1 MPHSDRA
8 SAQNGRPADKHR
20 LGERCGGGYAWIVP
34 LDRRGSGMAVGA
46 TTTERALAPDRRALI
61 FLLDNLVWLI
71 LAFILVIFSLT
82 IEHFFQLGIFLNIM
96 QHATFVG
103 LIAIGLSFCIIA
115 GHMDLSVE
123 SVMAFAA
130 MLAAWLAASR
140 GSASGLEIGTWSTLV
155 AAVAFGAVAGAFN
168 GVLVIRF
175 QINAFIVT
183 LATYIAIRGLGLV
196 LTGGR
201 SMYGLPPDFRAVATV
216 DVVGLPLL
224 VLILLLAYVVFH
236 VVLTRT
242 RFGRYVYLVG
252 GNSVAPFRAGINVRR
267 VLYSVFIM
275 SGVLAA
281 IAGWLLAARTNG
293 ATANL
298 GLGMLFEAFAAVVI
312 GGVSLRGG
320 VGRLSGVFAGVLLLS
335 SIDTAINVMGL
346 EPYYMQV
353 IRGGLMLLA
362 VLLDSV
368 KTSLRRRYL

>member
-1 MPHSDRA
+1 MIRA
-8 SAQNGRPADKHR
+8 WRF
-20 LGERCGGGYAWIVP
+20 ERA
-34 LDRRGSGMAVGA
+34 A
-46 TTTERALAPDRRALI
+46 TERALGPDRATLI
-61 FLLDNLVWLI
+61 NFLLDHLVWLI
-71 LAFILVIFSLT
+71 LAIILVMLLADASSS
-82 IEHFFQLGIFLNIM
+82 FFQLGIFLNIL

-140 GSASGLEIGTWSTLV
+140 GSASGLELDTWLTL
-155 AAVAFGAVAGAFN
+155 ALAIAFGAAAGAFN

-201 SMYGLPPDFRAVATV
+201 SMYGLPDDFRAVATT
-216 DVVGLPLL
+216 DVFGLPLL
-224 VLILLLAYVVFH
+224 VLILVLAYVVFH

-242 RFGRYVYLVG
+242 QFGRYVYLVG
-252 GNSVAPFRAGINVRR
+252 GNPVAPFRAGINVQR
-267 VLYSVFIM
+267 VLYTVFIM

-293 ATANL
+293 ATAQSR
-298 GLGMLFEAFAAVVI
+298 ARHAVR
-312 GGVSLRGG
+312 GV
-320 VGRLSGVFAGVLLLS
+320 
-335 SIDTAINVMGL
+335 
-346 EPYYMQV
+346 
-353 IRGGLMLLA
+353 
-362 VLLDSV
+362 
-368 KTSLRRRYL
+368 RRRGHRRRVAARRGRPAVRACSRACCCSRRSTPRST

>member
-1 MPHSDRA
+1 MRRSSRDHVLSSQA
-8 SAQNGRPADKHR
+8 LPAIPGPR
-20 LGERCGGGYAWIVP
+20 QARILN
-34 LDRRGSGMAVGA
+34 L
-46 TTTERALAPDRRALI
+46 
-61 FLLDNLVWLI
+61 LLDHLVWLI
-71 LAFILVIFSLT
+71 LAVILALFSLT
-82 IEHFFQLGIFLNIM
+82 IENFFQLGIFLNIL

-130 MLAAWLAASR
+130 MIAAWLAATR
-140 GSASGLEIGTWSTLV
+140 GSASGLELAPWLTFLIVL
-155 AAVAFGAVAGAFN
+155 AFGALAGAFN
-168 GVLVIRF
+168 GFLIIRL

-183 LATYIAIRGLGLV
+183 LAMFIAIRGLGLV

-201 SMYGLPPDFRAVATV
+201 SMYGLPDGFRAVATV
-216 DVVGLPLL
+216 NLLGLPLL
-224 VLILLLAYVVFH
+224 VIILALAYVVFH
-236 VVLTRT
+236 LFLTRT
-242 RFGRYVYLVG
+242 RFGRHVYLIG
-252 GNSVAPFRAGINVRR
+252 GNPTAPFRAGIDVHR
-267 VLYSVFIM
+267 VLYIVFIL

-281 IAGWLLAARTNG
+281 FAGWLLAARTNG
-293 ATANL
+293 ATPNL

-346 EPYYMQV
+346 DAYYMQV

-362 VLLDSV
+362 VLLDSA
-368 KTSLRRRYL
+368 KSTIRRQLML

>member
-1 MPHSDRA
+1 MRMAARTS
-8 SAQNGRPADKHR
+8 GVRP
-20 LGERCGGGYAWIVP
+20 I
-34 LDRRGSGMAVGA
+34 
-46 TTTERALAPDRRALI
+46 LAPSRAALLNA
-61 FLLDNLVWLI
+61 LLDHLVWLI
-71 LAFILVIFSLT
+71 LALLLIALSLS
-82 IEHFFQLGIFLNIM
+82 IDRFFQIGIFINIL

-103 LIAIGLSFCIIA
+103 IIAIGLSFCIIA

-123 SVMAFAA
+123 SVMAFSA

-140 GSASGLEIGTWSTLV
+140 GSASGFELAPWLTLV
-155 AAVAFGAVAGAFN
+155 IGIAFGALAGAFN

-175 QINAFIVT
+175 RINAFIVT
-183 LATYIAIRGLGLV
+183 LATFIAIRGLGLV

-201 SMYGLPPDFRAVATV
+201 SMYGLPDSFRAVATT
-216 DVVGLPLL
+216 DVLGLPLL
-224 VLILLLAYVVFH
+224 VLILVAAYVLFGI
-236 VVLTRT
+236 LLSRT

-252 GNSVAPFRAGINVRR
+252 GNVIAPFRAGIDVNR
-267 VLYSVFIM
+267 VLYTVFIL

-281 IAGWLLAARTNG
+281 CAGWLLAARTNG

-320 VGRLSGVFAGVLLLS
+320 IGRLSGVFAGVLLLS
-335 SIDTAINVMGL
+335 TIDTAINVMGI

-362 VLLDSV
+362 VLLDSA
-368 KTSLRRRYL
+368 KNAIRQRYL

>member
-1 MPHSDRA
+1 
-8 SAQNGRPADKHR
+8 
-20 LGERCGGGYAWIVP
+20 
-34 LDRRGSGMAVGA
+34 MALEGA
-46 TTTERALAPDRRALI
+46 TARTTGTVDRVRVLD

-71 LAFILVIFSLT
+71 LVVILALFSAT
-82 IEHFFQLGIFLNIM
+82 IDNFFQLGIFLNIL

-140 GSASGLEIGTWSTLV
+140 GSASGVELATWLTLV
-155 AAVAFGAVAGAFN
+155 VALAFGALAGAFN
-168 GVLVIRF
+168 AVLVIRF

-183 LATYIAIRGLGLV
+183 LATYIMIRGLGLV

-201 SMYGLPPDFRAVATV
+201 SMYGLPEDFRAVANV
-216 DVVGLPLL
+216 DVLGLPLL
-224 VLILLLAYVVFH
+224 VVILILAYLIFS

-242 RFGRYVYLVG
+242 PFGRYVTLVG
-252 GNSVAPFRAGINVRR
+252 GNPVAPFRAGINVKR
-267 VLYSVFIM
+267 VLYAAFIL

-281 IAGWLLAARTNG
+281 LAGWLLAARTNG
-293 ATANL
+293 ATPNL

-320 VGRLSGVFAGVLLLS
+320 IGRLGGVFAGVLLLS
-335 SIDTAINVMGL
+335 AIDTAINVMGL
-346 EPYYMQV
+346 DAYYMQV

-368 KTSLRRRYL
+368 KNDIRRRYF

>member
-1 MPHSDRA
+1 
-8 SAQNGRPADKHR
+8 
-20 LGERCGGGYAWIVP
+20 
-34 LDRRGSGMAVGA
+34 
-46 TTTERALAPDRRALI
+46 
-61 FLLDNLVWLI
+61 
-71 LAFILVIFSLT
+71 
-82 IEHFFQLGIFLNIM
+82 
-96 QHATFVG
+96 
-103 LIAIGLSFCIIA
+103 
-115 GHMDLSVE
+115 MDLSVE
-123 SVMAFAA
+123 SVMAFTA
-130 MLAAWLAASR
+130 MIAAWLTATR
-140 GSASGLEIGTWSTLV
+140 GSASGLELNTWLTLGV
-155 AAVAFGAVAGAFN
+155 ALGFGAAAGAFN

-201 SMYGLPPDFRAVATV
+201 SMYGLPADFRAVATT
-216 DVVGLPLL
+216 DVFGLPLL
-224 VLILLLAYVVFH
+224 VLILVLAYVAFH

-242 RFGRYVYLVG
+242 QFGRYVYLVG
-252 GNSVAPFRAGINVRR
+252 GNPVAPFRAGINVQR
-267 VLYSVFIM
+267 VLYTVFIM

>member
-1 MPHSDRA
+1 
-8 SAQNGRPADKHR
+8 
-20 LGERCGGGYAWIVP
+20 
-34 LDRRGSGMAVGA
+34 MAVR
-46 TTTERALAPDRRALI
+46 TRRTERAAGLDRAALLD
-61 FLLDNLVWLI
+61 FLLDHLVWLI
-71 LAFILVIFSLT
+71 LAIILVIFSLT
-82 IEHFFQLGIFLNIM
+82 IERFFQLGIFLNIL

-103 LIAIGLSFCIIA
+103 LIAIGLSFCIVA

-140 GSASGLEIGTWSTLV
+140 GSASGIELDTWLTLV
-155 AAVAFGAVAGAFN
+155 LALAFGAAAGAFN

-201 SMYGLPPDFRAVATV
+201 SMYGLPDDFRGIATAEIF
-216 DVVGLPLL
+216 GLPLL
-224 VLILLLAYVVFH
+224 VAILLIAYVLFH
-236 VVLTRT
+236 VILTRT

-252 GNSVAPFRAGINVRR
+252 GNPTAPFRAGINVER
-267 VLYSVFIM
+267 VLYTVFVM

-281 IAGWLLAARTNG
+281 LAGWLLAARTNG

-320 VGRLSGVFAGVLLLS
+320 IGRLSGVFAGVLLLS

-353 IRGGLMLLA
+353 LRGGLMLLA
-362 VLLDSV
+362 VLLDSL
-368 KTSLRRRYL
+368 KTSIRRRYL

>member
-1 MPHSDRA
+1 MAARTDSV
-8 SAQNGRPADKHR
+8 RP
-20 LGERCGGGYAWIVP
+20 
-34 LDRRGSGMAVGA
+34 
-46 TTTERALAPDRRALI
+46 TLAPNRAALVNA
-61 FLLDNLVWLI
+61 LLDHLVWLI
-71 LAFILVIFSLT
+71 LAIILILLSLT
-82 IEHFFQLGIFLNIM
+82 IDRFFQIGIFINIL

-103 LIAIGLSFCIIA
+103 IIAIGLSFCIIA

-140 GSASGLEIGTWSTLV
+140 GSASGLELAPWLTLLIAIG
-155 AAVAFGAVAGAFN
+155 FGALAGAFN

-175 QINAFIVT
+175 RINAFIVT
-183 LATYIAIRGLGLV
+183 LATFIAIRGLGLV

-201 SMYGLPPDFRAVATV
+201 SMYGLPDSFRTVATAEFL
-216 DVVGLPLL
+216 GLPLL
-224 VLILLLAYVVFH
+224 VLILVAAYVLFGI
-236 VVLTRT
+236 LLSRT

-252 GNSVAPFRAGINVRR
+252 GNVIAPFRAGIDVNR
-267 VLYSVFIM
+267 VLYTVFIL

-320 VGRLSGVFAGVLLLS
+320 IGRLSGVFAGVLLLS
-335 SIDTAINVMGL
+335 AIDTAINVMGI

-362 VLLDSV
+362 VLLDSA
-368 KTSLRRRYL
+368 KTAIRHRYL

>member
-1 MPHSDRA
+1 MAIDLGDRRPLIDRA
-8 SAQNGRPADKHR
+8 R
-20 LGERCGGGYAWIVP
+20 LLNA
-34 LDRRGSGMAVGA
+34 
-46 TTTERALAPDRRALI
+46 
-61 FLLDNLVWLI
+61 LLDHLVWLI
-71 LAFILVIFSLT
+71 LAIILLIFSLT
-82 IEHFFQLGIFLNIM
+82 IESFFQIGIFLNIL

-130 MLAAWLAASR
+130 MLAAWLAATR
-140 GSASGLEIGTWSTLV
+140 GSASGLELDPWLTLLL
-155 AAVAFGAVAGAFN
+155 AMLFGAAAGAFN

-183 LATYIAIRGLGLV
+183 LATYIAIRGFGLV

-201 SMYGLPPDFRAVATV
+201 SMYGLPDGFRAVATT
-216 DVVGLPLL
+216 DLAGLPLL
-224 VLILLLAYVVFH
+224 VVILTAAYVVFN
-236 VVLTRT
+236 VILTRT
-242 RFGRYVYLVG
+242 RFGRYVYLIG
-252 GNSVAPFRAGINVRR
+252 GNVSAPFRAGIRVER
-267 VLYSVFIM
+267 VLYMVFIL

-293 ATANL
+293 ATPNL

-320 VGRLSGVFAGVLLLS
+320 IGRLSGVFAGVLLLS
-335 SIDTAINVMGL
+335 AIDTAINVMGL

-362 VLLDSV
+362 VLLDSA
-368 KTSLRRRYL
+368 KTAIRRGFL

>member
-1 MPHSDRA
+1 MAVHTS
-8 SAQNGRPADKHR
+8 GRP
-20 LGERCGGGYAWIVP
+20 
-34 LDRRGSGMAVGA
+34 
-46 TTTERALAPDRRALI
+46 TALAPDRAALLN

-71 LAFILVIFSLT
+71 LVVILATFSLT
-82 IEHFFQLGIFLNIM
+82 IEHFFQIGIFLNILH
-96 QHATFVG
+96 HATFVG

-130 MLAAWLAASR
+130 MLAAWLAAGR
-140 GSASGLEIGTWSTLV
+140 GSASGLEIDTWLTLLL
-155 AAVAFGAVAGAFN
+155 AIAFGAGAGAFN
-168 GVLVIRF
+168 GLLVIRF

-183 LATYIAIRGLGLV
+183 LATYIAIRGFGLV

-201 SMYGLPPDFRAVATV
+201 SMYGLPDSFRAVATA
-216 DVVGLPLL
+216 DLFGLPLL
-224 VLILLLAYVVFH
+224 VAILIVAYVVFH
-236 VVLTRT
+236 VILTRT

-252 GNSVAPFRAGINVRR
+252 GNVSAPFRAGIRVER
-267 VLYSVFIM
+267 VLYAAFVM

-293 ATANL
+293 ATPNL

-335 SIDTAINVMGL
+335 AIDTAINVMGL
-346 EPYYMQV
+346 AAYYMQV

-368 KTSLRRRYL
+368 KTTIRRRYL

>member
-1 MPHSDRA
+1 MAVRTSSTVPALGPDRA
-8 SAQNGRPADKHR
+8 VLLN
-20 LGERCGGGYAWIVP
+20 
-34 LDRRGSGMAVGA
+34 
-46 TTTERALAPDRRALI
+46 
-61 FLLDNLVWLI
+61 FLLDHLVWLI
-71 LAFILVIFSLT
+71 LAIILVIFSLT
-82 IEHFFQLGIFLNIM
+82 IDRFFQLGIFLNIL

-103 LIAIGLSFCIIA
+103 LIAIGLSFCIVA
-115 GHMDLSVE
+115 GHMDLTVVL
-123 SVMAFAA
+123 VMAFGAA
-130 MLAAWLAASR
+130 
-140 GSASGLEIGTWSTLV
+140 
-155 AAVAFGAVAGAFN
+155 AGAFN

-201 SMYGLPPDFRAVATV
+201 SMYGLPDDFRGVASAAVF
-216 DVVGLPLL
+216 GLPLL
-224 VLILLLAYVVFH
+224 VVISLIAYVVFH
-236 VVLTRT
+236 VILTRT

-252 GNSVAPFRAGINVRR
+252 GNPTAPFRAGIKVER
-267 VLYSVFIM
+267 VLYTVFIM

-293 ATANL
+293 ATPNL

-335 SIDTAINVMGL
+335 AIDTAINVMGL

-362 VLLDSV
+362 VLLDSA
-368 KTSLRRRYL
+368 KTAIRRRYL

>member
-1 MPHSDRA
+1 MATRTSDPRPVI
-8 SAQNGRPADKHR
+8 GRQQ
-20 LGERCGGGYAWIVP
+20 
-34 LDRRGSGMAVGA
+34 MAV
-46 TTTERALAPDRRALI
+46 LN
-61 FLLDNLVWLI
+61 FVLDHLVWLI
-71 LAFILVIFSLT
+71 LAVILIMFSLT
-82 IEHFFQLGIFLNIM
+82 IDRFFQIGIFLNILH
-96 QHATFVG
+96 HATFVG

-140 GSASGLEIGTWSTLV
+140 GSALGLELDPWLTL
-155 AAVAFGAVAGAFN
+155 AIAMAFGAAAGAFN

-201 SMYGLPPDFRAVATV
+201 SMYGLPDDFRAVATASLL
-216 DVVGLPLL
+216 GLPLL
-224 VLILLLAYVVFH
+224 VVILIAAYLVFS

-242 RFGRYVYLVG
+242 QFGRYVYLVG
-252 GNSVAPFRAGINVRR
+252 GNPTAPFRAGIDVQR
-267 VLYSVFIM
+267 VLYTVFIM

-293 ATANL
+293 ATPNL

-335 SIDTAINVMGL
+335 AIDTAINVMGL
-346 EPYYMQV
+346 EAYYMQV

-362 VLLDSV
+362 VLLDSF
-368 KTSLRRRYL
+368 KTTLRKRYL

>member
-1 MPHSDRA
+1 MAARTS
-8 SAQNGRPADKHR
+8 GVRP
-20 LGERCGGGYAWIVP
+20 I
-34 LDRRGSGMAVGA
+34 
-46 TTTERALAPDRRALI
+46 LAPSRAALLNA
-61 FLLDNLVWLI
+61 LLDHLVWLI
-71 LAFILVIFSLT
+71 LAILLIALSLS
-82 IEHFFQLGIFLNIM
+82 IDRFFQIGIFINIL

-103 LIAIGLSFCIIA
+103 IIAIGLSFCIIA

-123 SVMAFAA
+123 SVMAFSA

-140 GSASGLEIGTWSTLV
+140 GSASGFELAPWLTLLIAIG
-155 AAVAFGAVAGAFN
+155 FGALAGAFN

-175 QINAFIVT
+175 RINAFIVT
-183 LATYIAIRGLGLV
+183 LATFIAIRGLGLV

-201 SMYGLPPDFRAVATV
+201 SMYGLPDSFRAVATT
-216 DVVGLPLL
+216 DVLGLPLL
-224 VLILLLAYVVFH
+224 VLILVAAYVLFGI
-236 VVLTRT
+236 LLSRT

-252 GNSVAPFRAGINVRR
+252 GNVIAPFRAGIDVDR
-267 VLYSVFIM
+267 VLYTVFIL

-320 VGRLSGVFAGVLLLS
+320 IGRLSGVFAGVLLLS
-335 SIDTAINVMGL
+335 TIDTAINVMGI

-362 VLLDSV
+362 VLLDSA
-368 KTSLRRRYL
+368 KNAIRQRYL

>member
-1 MPHSDRA
+1 MAART
-8 SAQNGRPADKHR
+8 
-20 LGERCGGGYAWIVP
+20 
-34 LDRRGSGMAVGA
+34 GSVRS
-46 TTTERALAPDRRALI
+46 TLAPSRATLVNA
-61 FLLDNLVWLI
+61 LLDHLVWLI
-71 LAFILVIFSLT
+71 LAIILALLSVT
-82 IEHFFQLGIFLNIM
+82 IEGFFQIGIFLNIM

-103 LIAIGLSFCIIA
+103 IIAIGLSFCIIA

-140 GSASGLEIGTWSTLV
+140 GSASGLEIAPWLTLLI
-155 AAVAFGAVAGAFN
+155 AIGFGALAGAFN
-168 GVLVIRF
+168 AVLIIRF

-183 LATYIAIRGLGLV
+183 LATYIGVRGLGLV

-201 SMYGLPPDFRAVATV
+201 SMYGLPDSFRTVATADLLGV
-216 DVVGLPLL
+216 PLL
-224 VLILLLAYVVFH
+224 VVILVIAYVAFSVI
-236 VVLTRT
+236 LTRT

-252 GNSVAPFRAGINVRR
+252 GNVIAPFRAGINVNRM
-267 VLYSVFIM
+267 LYTVFIL

-293 ATANL
+293 ATPNL

-320 VGRLSGVFAGVLLLS
+320 IGQLSGVFAGVLLLS
-335 SIDTAINVMGL
+335 TIDTAINVMGI

-362 VLLDSV
+362 VLLDSA
-368 KTSLRRRYL
+368 KTTIRRRYL